1 MDKIHQALER
11 FRNPYSCAQTIWAAY
26 GGGDDRLDEMKAN
39 SGGRAPDNMCGALY
53 AALQILPEGK
63 RRETEENFAKLA
75 GSTKCLEIKTKFKT
89 LPRLRKIRGNFARE
103 ITQRNSIRRRHFVA
117 AFFVH

>member
-1 MDKIHQALER
+1 MDKMRQALER

-63 RRETEENFAKLA
+63 RRETEEKFAKLA

-89 LPRLRKIRGNFARE
+89 PCQDCVKFAATLLE
-103 ITQRNSIRRRHFVA
+103 K
-117 AFFVH
+117 